1 VFVLIHKKEDGTL
14 RSGRSTKSV
23 SAGFHLLVMVLACTA
38 VRAQT
43 PSYST
48 TRTDPPKAEGAVR
61 IGLITPKVTLLGG
74 GGTGT
79 QEVSSL
85 RKDLISYLTGPRLG
99 TIELKAR
106 LDSLAFDESKERSC
120 DYVLYTSMTRKRK
133 PSTGTSGGY
142 GSGTKVGDEFTFE
155 YRVVATESGQPPV
168 ENVLRGTVK
177 ADGEDVLT
185 PMIESAAQAIVNM
198 AKAAAPKAVHT
209 ATNAPTPNPEPVATP
224 TNANPVSTSSPSTP
238 TGYGSLSAPTP
249 SARNRTTSTTVSDPP
264 KAEGTIRIGL
274 VVPRVS
280 SVGSSANSDSN
291 ALRETVS
298 SFLQGSTIETIELKA
313 RLDSLALTEGV
324 KRECD
329 YVLYTT
335 LLRKRNSQKSGGGF
349 DSILGSM
356 GSGMGSKIPGAKK
369 VQDVTSG
376 VGKATGT
383 IGALAKAND
392 EITFEYKLVLL
403 GGSRTVATKS
413 TKAKVKSDGQDV
425 LTPMIEEAAQTIV
438 NVTQKP

>member
-1 VFVLIHKKEDGTL
+1 
-14 RSGRSTKSV
+14 
-23 SAGFHLLVMVLACTA
+23 
-38 VRAQT
+38 
-43 PSYST
+43 
-48 TRTDPPKAEGAVR
+48 
-61 IGLITPKVTLLGG
+61 
-74 GGTGT
+74 
-79 QEVSSL
+79 
-85 RKDLISYLTGPRLG
+85 
-99 TIELKAR
+99 
-106 LDSLAFDESKERSC
+106 
-120 DYVLYTSMTRKRK
+120 
-133 PSTGTSGGY
+133 
-142 GSGTKVGDEFTFE
+142 
-155 YRVVATESGQPPV
+155 VATESGQPPV